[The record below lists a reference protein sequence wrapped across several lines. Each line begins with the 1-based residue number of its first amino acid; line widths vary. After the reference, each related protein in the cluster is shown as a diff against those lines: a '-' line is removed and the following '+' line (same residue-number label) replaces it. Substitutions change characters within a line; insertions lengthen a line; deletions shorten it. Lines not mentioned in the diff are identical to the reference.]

1 MRLKS
6 GDKKRSSHKKGL
18 WTGLTIVI
26 LAGLLV
32 QGISAFQY
40 HYTRSMIE
48 YYMDLQV
55 SVQLRMASLRM
66 DTIMKGVEV
75 LASNQV
81 WHVQQHLDDP
91 DYLEKILYNLVNS
104 GGGNLSGAGIA
115 FRPNYYASKGYWY
128 QPYAQRKGDTVI
140 VKQIGSEVHD
150 YVSKDF
156 YETCIKGDT
165 LKWNMPYMDAEG
177 AQDNVTT
184 YALPIR
190 NKQGE
195 PVAVLVVDIN
205 VRWISENANKMRW
218 FPSCFSLII
227 TEDGKLVNMP
237 DSELCS
243 TEMANKI
250 ASKISDNPFTEKDRG
265 RVIKSF
271 DFYDEEKGRH
281 GRVYYA
287 YKSAETNWMLA
298 RMFYDD
304 EVYEDLYDLRKIVL
318 LMALVGL
325 IVLGL
330 VILVFFRNGIKLH
343 RSLVKQERIDGELK
357 IAKAIQTQMLP
368 RKEDALPD
376 NISLYA
382 SLTPARDVGGDL
394 YDYILRDGRLFFCI
408 GDVTGKG
415 VPAALLMAVV
425 KAMFRGEARRAD
437 KAVDIVETMNR
448 NLSQQI
454 TSSYFVTMFVGI
466 LDLNTGH
473 LDYCNA
479 GHEAPLLIGGHHADG
494 VSGFTS
500 HSKAGVQPLGV
511 KPNLPI
517 GALTDWNY
525 DGQEMLLDPGDML
538 FLYTDGL
545 SEAKN
550 VDNHSL
556 GRNRVLA
563 LVQSHSGDTVQQLVE
578 FLDAEAHRYAAETEQ
593 SDDIT
598 LLAISWHGDSIF
610 MKPLMEDIG
619 KLKPFVLKAA
629 QHAGIN
635 EKETKRLRLAV
646 EEVVANIINYSGATV
661 IKLQK
666 REEDGQLVMTIDDD
680 GQPFDP
686 TVESTTD
693 LTVPADERPPGGMGI
708 IFLHRMT
715 DGLTYQRIDGHNIL
729 TIIKKKTNGYH
740 D

>member
-6 GDKKRSSHKKGL
+6 GDKKRSSPQRGL

-66 DTIMKGVEV
+66 DSIIKGVEV

-115 FRPNYYASKGYWY
+115 FRPHYYANKGYWY
-128 QPYAQRKGDTVI
+128 QPYAQRKGDSVI
-140 VKQIGSEVHD
+140 VKQIGSKVHD

-205 VRWISENANKMRW
+205 VRWIGENANKMRW
-218 FPSCFSLII
+218 FPSCFSLVI

-250 ASKISDNPFTEKDRG
+250 GSKISDNPFTEKDRG

-271 DFYDEEKGRH
+271 DFYDEEKGRQ

-287 YKSAETNWMLA
+287 SKSAETNWMLA

-368 RKEDALPD
+368 RKEDALPE

-437 KAVDIVETMNR
+437 KAVNIVETMNR

-466 LDLNTGH
+466 MDLNTGH

-479 GHEAPLLIGGHHADG
+479 GHEAPVLIGGHHADG

-500 HSKAGVQPLGV
+500 HSKAAVQPLGV

-525 DGQEMLLDPGDML
+525 DGQEMQLDPGDML

-563 LVQSHSGDTVQQLVE
+563 LVQSHSGDTAQQLVE

-619 KLKPFVLKAA
+619 KLRPFVLKAA

-693 LTVPADERPPGGMGI
+693 LSVPADERPPGGMGI